1 MKRKFRKYVSTNY
14 QLCYEECAKIT
25 DSLHI
30 SCLKYDKEYRCQ
42 IRRQVEDAKINVS
55 NNFLKMM
62 KPNPVPSSSRATVVL
77 ILITKLEFK
86 HSIILDDANP
96 ALVMPKKSL
105 FRIRIE

>member
-1 MKRKFRKYVSTNY
+1 MIENGCEKKFRKYVSTNC

-62 KPNPVPSSSRATVVL
+62 KPNPVPSSSRATFVL
-77 ILITKLEFK
+77 ILITKIEFK
-86 HSIILDDANP
+86 HSIMLGM
-96 ALVMPKKSL
+96 LM
-105 FRIRIE
+105 RH